1 MIRKILTFAVV
12 MVLGTVSYAD
22 AACTPEEMQAKA
34 QAFQQAAMATAQ
46 KDAKKYQ
53 DVMATMQQELAELQK
68 ANNMDAMC
76 KFYDDLTA
84 KLQ

>member
-1 MIRKILTFAVV
+1 MIRKILMFTMV
-12 MVLGTVSYAD
+12 MVLGTASYVG

-34 QAFQQAAMATAQ
+34 MAFQQAATATAQ

-53 DVMATMQQELAELQK
+53 DVMTTMQKELAELQK
-68 ANNMDAMC
+68 ANDMDAMC